1 MTKGYFIA
9 GTDTEIGK
17 TTIACGLVRKLA
29 DTGARVAVM
38 KPVASGCRR
47 TAEGLRND
55 DAEALIAASG
65 EPWPYAAVNPF
76 AFAPPIAPHIA
87 AAKAGMEIAPEL
99 IARQARRFS
108 SEADQIVVEGVG
120 GFCVPLGEDF
130 DTADLAVL
138 LGLPVVLVVGLR
150 LGCINHALLTAE
162 AVARRGL
169 PLAGWIANSIDP
181 DMLYI
186 KENLEALRRR
196 LQAPCLGVVPHLQP
210 PQAAEV
216 AAHLTLPS
224 AWCP

>member
-1 MTKGYFIA
+1 MSKGYFIA

-29 DTGARVAVM
+29 DMGARVAVM

-65 EPWPYAAVNPF
+65 DSWPYAAVNPF

-87 AAKAGMEIAPEL
+87 AAEAGVEIAPEL

-108 SEADQIVVEGVG
+108 NEADQIVVEGVG
-120 GFCVPLGEDF
+120 GFCVPLGEDL

-196 LQAPCLGVVPHLQP
+196 LQAPCLGVVPHLQA
-210 PQAAEV
+210 PQAADV